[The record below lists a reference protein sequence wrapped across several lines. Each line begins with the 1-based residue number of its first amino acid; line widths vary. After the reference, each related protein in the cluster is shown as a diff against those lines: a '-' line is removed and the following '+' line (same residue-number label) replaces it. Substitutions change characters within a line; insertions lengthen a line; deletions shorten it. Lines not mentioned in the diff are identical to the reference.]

1 MLDEATASPA
11 VGPRFDGR
19 VRRLTPLQRA
29 LLAYMAERGGAYV
42 YLSPCTRAV
51 GHLRG
56 YTWEGVHLS
65 LQSLLRAG
73 LIQKSERNNGFW
85 SLTPNYNSTPR

>member
-1 MLDEATASPA
+1 MSETNSVERP
-11 VGPRFDGR
+11 
-19 VRRLTPLQRA
+19 VRRLTKLQRA
-29 LLAYMAERGGAYV
+29 LIAYMSERGGTHV
-42 YLSPCTRAV
+42 YMSQCTRAV

-73 LIQKSERNNGFW
+73 LIQKSGRNSDFW
-85 SLTPNYNSTPR
+85 SLTPNAELNGTP